1 VTTITTKELTAMDA
15 TLTLLASHADHWE
28 HGWWP
33 VWPLLW
39 LGVIVTVVWL
49 ITRRRW
55 SPGRPQSGAD
65 RAKDILAERYARGEL
80 TSEEYRERYE
90 RLG

>member
-1 VTTITTKELTAMDA
+1 MDMTVLTP
-15 TLTLLASHADHWE
+15 LLASHAHEWG

-39 LGVIVTVVWL
+39 LALIVAAVWF
-49 ITRRRW
+49 ITRRRQTAE
-55 SPGRPQSGAD
+55 RPRGVD
-65 RAKDILAERYARGEL
+65 RARDILAERYASGEI
-80 TSEEYRERYE
+80 TADEYRERLE